1 MDMPKPTQPHASPP
15 TATDPLTGA
24 SAGAGSSSVREIQRW
39 FAYARWANSHMLAA
53 CETLDAESLRREV
66 GTSFGSVLGTLE
78 HMFGADWIWLE
89 RWQGRNPASWP
100 AKGTMVTVGDFRDAW
115 AGLDAE
121 RARFLDKLD
130 ASRLD
135 EPLRYRNMKGD
146 EFEYPL
152 GQLLF
157 HVSNHATYHRGQVMQ
172 LVRQLGGTVRS
183 TDYLYWLPE
192 AG

>member
-1 MDMPKPTQPHASPP
+1 MDMPKPTSSPAASSTSADPSMGAATG
-15 TATDPLTGA
+15 TAMPAL
-24 SAGAGSSSVREIQRW
+24 REIRRW
-39 FAYARWANSHMLAA
+39 YAYARWANGHMLAA
-53 CETLDAESLRREV
+53 CDTLDAESLMRDV

-78 HMFGADWIWLE
+78 HLYGADWIWLE
-89 RWQGRNPASWP
+89 RWLGRSPSSWP
-100 AKGTMVTVGDFRDAW
+100 AKGTMTSVADFRDAW
-115 AGLDAE
+115 SRLDAE
-121 RARFLDKLD
+121 RARFLDALD
-130 ASRLD
+130 DSRVTQSI
-135 EPLRYRNMKGD
+135 RYRNLKGD

-172 LVRQLGGTVRS
+172 LVRQHGGTVKS